1 MKQSNLFVRFGGP
14 KSLNNFNVNGY
25 LFIADFVLD
34 HCRGWLG
41 SPEILKSIANAY
53 GEFSI
58 ADDYAEKCRNY
69 FVSFKVPLDMVDI
82 ECTDVFI
89 DKQRKSDL
97 LVKYS
102 VNAVAHYLK
111 AGKRNKDFYNPIIML
126 KRDYN
131 VPHEDIIKV
140 RSLKIDYP
148 KVRVIDD

>member
-1 MKQSNLFVRFGGP
+1 M
-14 KSLNNFNVNGY
+14 
-25 LFIADFVLD
+25 
-34 HCRGWLG
+34 
-41 SPEILKSIANAY
+41 
-53 GEFSI
+53 
-58 ADDYAEKCRNY
+58 
-69 FVSFKVPLDMVDI
+69 SFKVPLDIADI

-102 VNAVAHYLK
+102 VNAMAHYLK
-111 AGKRNKDFYNPIIML
+111 AGKHNKDFYNPIIML

-131 VPHEDIIKV
+131 VPHENIIKV